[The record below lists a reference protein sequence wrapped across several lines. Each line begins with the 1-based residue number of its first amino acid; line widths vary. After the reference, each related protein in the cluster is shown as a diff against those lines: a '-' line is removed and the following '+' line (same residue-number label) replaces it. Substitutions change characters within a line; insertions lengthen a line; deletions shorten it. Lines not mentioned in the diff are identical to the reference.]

1 MKLIV
6 SLLIPFSILPERSL
20 AIPQSVGIGFV
31 NAVGMRFEQFAA
43 ARETWLP
50 GAELKGRW
58 IVRGKKPGA
67 ADGAETLDL
76 AMDAE
81 VFGILAS
88 QVSAERIGGTVRRFV
103 VRYDESKIKTAGKA
117 RGGDLFARVT
127 TNLQAAVGEPQAK
140 SPGAGMTFRPEAS
153 VIVARRAGPREVLI
167 EFTPVR

>member
-1 MKLIV
+1 MKLIL
-6 SLLIPFSILPERSL
+6 SLLILLSILPDRSL
-20 AIPQSVGIGFV
+20 AIPQTVGGGFL
-31 NAVGMRFEQFAA
+31 NAAGMRFEEFAA

-58 IVRGKKPGA
+58 LARARKPGA
-67 ADGAETLDL
+67 AEGAETLDL

-81 VFGILAS
+81 VFGIPAS

-103 VRYDESKIKTAGKA
+103 VRFDESKTKTPGKA

-140 SPGAGMTFRPEAS
+140 SPGGEMTFRHEAS
-153 VIVARRAGPREVLI
+153 VIVARRAGAREVLI
-167 EFTPVR
+167 EFTPAR